1 MSEIKIWGAR
11 ENNLKNIDV
20 AIQKHKLT
28 AVSGV
33 SGSGKST
40 LIYDILFNEAQRQ
53 YLDSLSSYARRILPR
68 YETADFDRID
78 GLPSCISINQGMFT
92 GNPKSTVGTYTELYT
107 HLRLLFS
114 RLGDSMLRAGDFSFN
129 MPTGACPTCGG
140 LGTAMTVNKDKLL
153 DMGKSLNE
161 GAIQHKTW
169 KVDSRY
175 WNIIQASEYYDM
187 DKKLCDFTE
196 EEMNRLLFS
205 DAESIQSKGAK
216 VAQSFSY
223 EGIVKRLIKRK
234 KDERG
239 LSAADYDSQF
249 FSDGVCPECGGV
261 RLSEKARNVKLGDLF
276 TMRDFVECELS
287 EIPKLLAQLDG
298 SSSVAKTLFPIIEQ
312 QVESIQGL
320 GIGYLNLNRSI
331 SSVSGGEAQKLKLA
345 KQLTSPLTDITYIL
359 DEPTAGL
366 HERDVRKLS
375 DSLKKIVE
383 RENTVIVIE
392 HDPYILKHADYILDI
407 GPGAGTNGGRLAA
420 EGTPEEIGSN
430 KDSSLFFVFD
440 KENAKAVRMQF
451 NEANAKFLKY
461 DNIHI
466 HNINGESVKIPEN
479 AITVLTGVS
488 GSGKTSLSTHICANT
503 PKAVVMDQSQIGST
517 SRGNIAT
524 YSEVFDL
531 IRALYARHTG
541 QSASLFSFNSEGSC
555 PECNGKGYIETDMHY
570 LGNVRNI
577 CDACDGRRYKDSVLK
592 FMYHSKNISEVLDMT
607 VSEALKFFEE
617 EKDIVN
623 NLKILECIGLEYI
636 TLGQPLNT
644 LSGGEGQRL
653 KLSQKLSQRGNMY
666 IFDEPTRGL
675 HPKDTEK
682 IINVLRLLVKMHNTV
697 IVIEHNLDVI
707 AQADW
712 IIDMGPEGGK
722 NGGKAVFQ
730 GTVENIMNCENSL
743 TGSYLKE
750 RFLRKD

>member
-1 MSEIKIWGAR
+1 MANIEIYGAR
-11 ENNLKNIDV
+11 ENNLKNTDV
-20 AIQKHKLT
+20 VIPKHKLT

-40 LIYDILFNEAQRQ
+40 LVYDILFNEAQRQ

-68 YETADFDRID
+68 YETADFDRIE
-78 GLPSCISINQGMFT
+78 GLTSCISINQGMFT

-114 RLGDSMLRAGDFSFN
+114 RLGDSMLSAGEFSFN
-129 MPTGACPTCGG
+129 TPAGACPVCGG
-140 LGTAMTVNKDKLL
+140 LGTAMTVNKNKLI
-153 DMGKSLNE
+153 DMKKSLNE

-169 KVDSRY
+169 KVGSRY
-175 WNIIQASEYYDM
+175 WNIIQASDFFDM
-187 DKKLCDFTE
+187 DKKLGDFTE

-205 DAESIQSKGAK
+205 DPVSIQSKGAK

-223 EGIVKRLIKRK
+223 EGIVRRLVKRK

-261 RLSEKARNVKLGDLF
+261 RLCAKPRNVKVGGLF
-276 TMRDFVECELS
+276 CMKDFVECELA
-287 EIPKLLAQLDG
+287 EIPALLRQLDN
-298 SSSVAKTLFPIIEQ
+298 SSPVAQALFPLIIN
-312 QVESIQGL
+312 QVESIKGL

-345 KQLTSPLTDITYIL
+345 KQLVSSLTDITYIL

-366 HERDVRKLS
+366 HERDVRKLA
-375 DSLKKIVE
+375 DSLGRIV
-383 RENTVIVIE
+383 RRGNTVIVIE
-392 HDPYILKHADYILDI
+392 HDPYILSHADHIIDI
-407 GPGAGTNGGRLAA
+407 GPGAGAHGGEQIAA
-420 EGTPEEIGSN
+420 GTPEEIKSDEN
-430 KDSSLFFVFD
+430 SSLFSVFN
-440 KENAKAVRMQF
+440 KVGPTVEKSLFQRENAKFREYKDIDI
-451 NEANAKFLKY
+451 N
-461 DNIHI
+461 NIH
-466 HNINGESVKIPEN
+466 GASVKIPEN
-479 AITVLTGVS
+479 FITVLTGVS
-488 GSGKTSLSTHICANT
+488 GSGKTSLSRHICANT
-503 PKAVVMDQSQIGST
+503 PKAVVMDQTQIGST

-524 YSEVFDL
+524 YSGVFDL
-531 IRALYARHTG
+531 IRALYARKTG
-541 QSASLFSFNSEGSC
+541 QNPSLFSFNSEGSC
-555 PECNGKGYIETDMHY
+555 PECNGTGYIETDMHY

-577 CDACDGRRYKDSVLK
+577 CDACGGKRYKDHVLR
-592 FMYHSKNISEVLDMT
+592 YTYQGKNISEVLEMT
-607 VSEALKFFEE
+607 VSEALDFFASET
-617 EKDIVN
+617 DITK
-623 NLKILECIGLEYI
+623 NLQILERTGLEYI

-653 KLSQKLSQRGNMY
+653 KISQKLTQRGNTY

-675 HPKDTEK
+675 HPKDTQK
-682 IINVLRLLVKMHNTV
+682 IIKVLKLLTKSHNTV

-722 NGGKAVFQ
+722 NGGEVVCQ
-730 GTVENIMNCENSL
+730 GTVCDIINCERSI
-743 TGSYLKE
+743 TGH
-750 RFLRKD
+750 FLRENC

>member
-1 MSEIKIWGAR
+1 MSNIEIYGAR
-11 ENNLKNIDV
+11 ENNLKNINV
-20 AIQKHKLT
+20 TIPKHKLT

-68 YETADFDRID
+68 YETADFDRIE
-78 GLPSCISINQGMFT
+78 GLTSCISINQGMFT

-114 RLGDSMLRAGDFSFN
+114 RLGDSVLSAGEFSFN
-129 MPTGACPTCGG
+129 TPAGACPVCGG
-140 LGTAMTVNKDKLL
+140 LGTAMTVNKNKLL
-153 DMGKSLNE
+153 DMNKSLNE

-169 KVDSRY
+169 KVGSRY
-175 WNIIQASEYYDM
+175 WNIIQASEFYDM
-187 DKKLCDFTE
+187 DKKMCDFTE

-205 DAESIQSKGAK
+205 DAVPIQSKGAK

-223 EGIVKRLIKRK
+223 EGIVKRLVKRK

-261 RLSEKARNVKLGDLF
+261 RLCTKSRNVKVGGLF
-276 TMRDFVECELS
+276 TMKDFVECELS
-287 EIPKLLAQLDG
+287 EIPALLEQLDS
-298 SSSVAKTLFPIIEQ
+298 SSSVAQMLFPLITSQI
-312 QVESIQGL
+312 ESIKGL

-345 KQLTSPLTDITYIL
+345 KQMISSLTDITYIL

-366 HERDVRKLS
+366 HERDVRKLA
-375 DSLKKIVE
+375 DSLGRIVG

-392 HDPYILKHADYILDI
+392 HDPYILSHADHIINI
-407 GPGAGTNGGRLAA
+407 GPGAGTNGGKQIAS
-420 EGTPEEIGSN
+420 GTPEEIKAN
-430 KDSSLFFVFD
+430 RNSSLFSVFNHTD
-440 KENAKAVRMQF
+440 SAIERTSFDQEKV
-451 NEANAKFLKY
+451 KFREYKNIEIN
-461 DNIHI
+461 NIH
-466 HNINGESVKIPEN
+466 GVSVKVPEN
-479 AITVLTGVS
+479 LITVLTGVS
-488 GSGKTSLSTHICANT
+488 GSGKTSLSCHICSKT
-503 PKAVVMDQSQIGST
+503 PKAVVMNQTQIGST

-524 YSEVFDL
+524 YSGVFDP
-531 IRALYARHTG
+531 IRALYAKKTG
-541 QSASLFSFNSEGSC
+541 QNPSLFSFNSEGSC
-555 PECNGKGYIETDMHY
+555 PECNGTGYLETDMHY
-570 LGNVRNI
+570 LGNVRNV
-577 CDACDGRRYKDSVLK
+577 CDACGGKRYKDYVLQ
-592 FMYHSKNISEVLDMT
+592 FRYQGRNISEVLEMT
-607 VSEALKFFEE
+607 VSESLDFFASEA
-617 EKDIVN
+617 DIAK
-623 NLKILECIGLEYI
+623 NLQILERIGLEYI

-653 KLSQKLSQRGNMY
+653 KLSQKLTQRGNTY
-666 IFDEPTRGL
+666 VFDEPTRGL

-682 IINVLRLLVKMHNTV
+682 IIKVLKLLAKSHNTV

-707 AQADW
+707 VQADW

-722 NGGKAVFQ
+722 NGGTVVGQ
-730 GTVENIMNCENSL
+730 GTVYDIMNCEESI
-743 TGSYLKE
+743 TGHFLRE
-750 RFLRKD
+750 RF

>member
-11 ENNLKNIDV
+11 ENNLKNINV
-20 AIQKHKLT
+20 TIPKHKLT

-68 YETADFDRID
+68 YETADFDRIE
-78 GLPSCISINQGMFT
+78 GLTSCISINQGMFT

-114 RLGDSMLRAGDFSFN
+114 RLGDSMLSAGDFSFN
-129 MPTGACPTCGG
+129 TPMGACPYCGG
-140 LGTAMTVNKDKLL
+140 LGTAMTVDKNKLL
-153 DMGKSLNE
+153 DMNKSLNE

-169 KVDSRY
+169 KVGSRY
-175 WNIIQASEYYDM
+175 WNIIQASEFYDM
-187 DKKLCDFTE
+187 DKKLGDFTE
-196 EEMNRLLFS
+196 EELNRLLFS
-205 DAESIQSKGAK
+205 EAVSIQSKGAK

-249 FSDGVCPECGGV
+249 FVDGPCPECEGV
-261 RLSEKARNVKLGDLF
+261 RLSEKARKVKIGGRF
-276 TMRDFVECELS
+276 RIKDFVECELS
-287 EIPKLLAQLDG
+287 EIPTLLAQLDN
-298 SSSVAKTLFPIIEQ
+298 SSPEAKMMFPVIIN
-312 QVESIQGL
+312 QVKSIQSL

-345 KQLTSPLTDITYIL
+345 KQLVSSLTNITYIL
-359 DEPTAGL
+359 DEPTTGL

-375 DSLKKIVE
+375 DSLRKIVD

-407 GPGAGTNGGRLAA
+407 GPGAGIKGGRLISS
-420 EGTPEEIGSN
+420 GSPEDIEKN
-430 KDSSLFFVFD
+430 KNSSLFNMFHKTDSDIINMSFKVD
-440 KENAKAVRMQF
+440 K
-451 NEANAKFLKY
+451 AKFKIY
-461 DNIHI
+461 NNIHI
-466 HNINGESVKIPEN
+466 NNINGESVQIPEN

-488 GSGKTSLSTHICANT
+488 GSGKTSLSRYICANT
-503 PKAVVMDQSQIGST
+503 PKTVIMDQSQIGST

-531 IRALYARHTG
+531 IRKLYANYTG
-541 QSASLFSFNSEGSC
+541 QDPSLFSFNSEGSC
-555 PECNGKGYIETDMHY
+555 PECNGKGYIETDIHY
-570 LGNVRNI
+570 MGNVRNI
-577 CDACDGRRYKDSVLK
+577 CDACDGKRYKEDVLR
-592 FMYHSKNISEVLDMT
+592 FQYHGKNISEVLEMT
-607 VSEALKFFEE
+607 VLEAIEFFKE
-617 EKDIVN
+617 EKDIVK
-623 NLKILECIGLEYI
+623 NLQILEQVGLDYI

-653 KLSQKLSQRGNMY
+653 KLTQKLTQKGNMY
-666 IFDEPTRGL
+666 LFDEPTRGL
-675 HPKDTEK
+675 HQKDTQK
-682 IINVLRLLVKMHNTV
+682 IINVLRLLVKLKNTV
-697 IVIEHNLDVI
+697 VVIEHNLDII

-712 IIDMGPEGGK
+712 IIDMGPDGGK
-722 NGGKAVFQ
+722 NGGKIIYQ
-730 GTVENIMNCENSL
+730 GPVHEIINCKESL
-743 TGSYLKE
+743 TGHFLNE
-750 RFLRKD
+750 RL